1 MRCEERTLDDI
12 RALGGNDA
20 ADDRC
25 FAAAAKFSEINL
37 ALYRAFAQPFV
48 RALAN
53 PPMAECMQKLHP
65 LRVPYELF
73 SDANPVMAMLKP
85 MTDWLREHRSA
96 ASPDNPFIGW
106 QENMSKQIIAALDAW
121 RDGRDRFAEQ
131 AFFAIYGL
139 PALQAALG
147 IDPAGTLPLRR
158 PAKDS
163 WHQELLRTRIAEL
176 KARMSVGGFSKA
188 TVRAMVYL
196 GKYRGAV
203 DERGFEIV
211 RRLRREPNLPSLSL
225 AEFKALVR
233 EQFYMLL
240 IDQEAALGSIPK
252 MLPEDAGAR
261 QKGFDIVK
269 RVLTACGPLD
279 DEDQARLARIARLFG
294 LGDAAAG
301 LENVIALSPM
311 KPEIQSKAS

>member
-1 MRCEERTLDDI
+1 MRQPIEGLFGQHS
-12 RALGGNDA
+12 RAQFPDRKIHA
-20 ADDRC
+20 AGY
-25 FAAAAKFSEINL
+25 AAA
-37 ALYRAFAQPFV
+37 V
-48 RALAN
+48 RAL
-53 PPMAECMQKLHP
+53 
-65 LRVPYELF
+65 
-73 SDANPVMAMLKP
+73 
-85 MTDWLREHRSA
+85 
-96 ASPDNPFIGW
+96 
-106 QENMSKQIIAALDAW
+106 
-121 RDGRDRFAEQ
+121 
-131 AFFAIYGL
+131 
-139 PALQAALG
+139 
-147 IDPAGTLPLRR
+147 
-158 PAKDS
+158 
-163 WHQELLRTRIAEL
+163 
-176 KARMSVGGFSKA
+176 
-188 TVRAMVYL
+188 VYA

-240 IDQEAALGSIPK
+240 EAALGSIPK

-294 LGDAAAG
+294 LVDAAAG
-301 LENVIALSPM
+301 LENVIPLSPM